1 MAVDP
6 EEVENIVLYQVGAL
20 NAFLDFHDM
29 ALNHIKVHGALAGM
43 VAEDAD
49 LMVAVGRVCQQYD
62 VGFFGFAGT
71 EHEAVCQK
79 MGIKFVPELYV
90 DLNYAADGSLIILRK
105 PVTTDPEKAKDRVEA
120 ALRGKPVAAT
130 DGTELNI
137 DFESVCVHS
146 DSPNSP
152 DVAAAVR
159 SAIDEF
165 TATA

>member
-1 MAVDP
+1 MTSWSAHILDS
-6 EEVENIVLYQVGAL
+6 LTLQGLADAGWQLTLKKWRTSFSHQVGAL

-105 PVTTDPEKAKDRVEA
+105 PVTTDPEK
-120 ALRGKPVAAT
+120 
-130 DGTELNI
+130 
-137 DFESVCVHS
+137 SQ
-146 DSPNSP
+146 
-152 DVAAAVR
+152 R
-159 SAIDEF
+159 SCRSCSAR
-165 TATA
+165 